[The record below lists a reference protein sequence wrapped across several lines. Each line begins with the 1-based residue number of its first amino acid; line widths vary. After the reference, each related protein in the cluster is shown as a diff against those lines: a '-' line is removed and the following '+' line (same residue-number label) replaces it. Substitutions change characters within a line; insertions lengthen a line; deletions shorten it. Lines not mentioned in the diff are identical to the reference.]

1 GTSIQILSLRKLD
14 NSDAGFTKWKFMSI
28 ATWGEDPRGTWILDI
43 FDEIG
48 PEQNNGTIGVFTL
61 ILHGTTQIPA
71 YRRNGP
77 RIYNEEYNRIRKT
90 VRNAALFRIPL

>member
-1 GTSIQILSLRKLD
+1 
-14 NSDAGFTKWKFMSI
+14 MSI

-90 VRNAALFRIPL
+90 YAMLEPSTNSIQNGYDHDLQSPGINDI